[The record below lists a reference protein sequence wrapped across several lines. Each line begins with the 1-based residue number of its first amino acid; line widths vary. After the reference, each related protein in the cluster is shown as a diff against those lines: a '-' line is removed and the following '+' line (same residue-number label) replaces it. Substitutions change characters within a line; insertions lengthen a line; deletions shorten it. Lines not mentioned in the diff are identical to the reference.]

1 MSGHAPHEP
10 SAFRK
15 LDQGLND
22 ATFGKI
28 DSEKKAFKSKYDEQI
43 QAMRKGSGAGKRA
56 TGSFIPRSSNNDLKT
71 SELAIENDR
80 LQTTILLLN

>member
-10 SAFRK
+10 SSFRK

-28 DSEKKAFKSKYDEQI
+28 DSEKKAFKSKYDE
-43 QAMRKGSGAGKRA
+43 
-56 TGSFIPRSSNNDLKT
+56 
-71 SELAIENDR
+71 
-80 LQTTILLLN
+80 